1 MILEDWFEHAVLKED
16 ASLNEAAP
24 KKAKDLGI
32 NPDTPPDL
40 NNPNSDNKQPP
51 QKDDNPSPSNNT
63 DQQKDDP
70 SLSAAQPDAVMA
82 DDKSQD
88 DESLANAQPDAVM
101 GNADD
106 QSTDGTEND
115 GDQAG
120 EDNGDNNENGE
131 EDQDTSGEE
140 QPAAPSSINDEL
152 KQDEQEIFKDLSQEQ
167 LEIKTNE
174 LKREYKDLYS
184 AVNDILDKLNDIS
197 KTSFDATMIEFI
209 TRKLLEL
216 KDIIKDSVT
225 DTFDTRTYIENQVE
239 FQKMIALFNNLTV
252 MVETIYNARVKRVA
266 AEAKEKKSK
275 KDSEDFD
282 IEDFVQDVGW

>member
-1 MILEDWFEHAVLKED
+1 MFLEDWFEHAVLEED

-24 KKAKDLGI
+24 RKAKDLGI

-51 QKDDNPSPSNNT
+51 QKDDNPSPSNNA

-82 DDKSQD
+82 DDKPQD

-101 GNADD
+101 GNNDD
-106 QSTDGTEND
+106 QSSDGAEND

-120 EDNGDNNENGE
+120 EDNGDTNENGE

-239 FQKMIALFNNLTV
+239 FQKMISLFNNLTV

>member
-1 MILEDWFEHAVLKED
+1 MFLEDWFEHAVLKED

-24 KKAKDLGI
+24 RKAKDLGI

-40 NNPNSDNKQPP
+40 NNPNNDDKQPP

-82 DDKSQD
+82 DDKPQD
-88 DESLANAQPDAVM
+88 DASLANAQPDAVM
-101 GNADD
+101 GGNSDD
-106 QSTDGTEND
+106 QSSDGTD

-174 LKREYKDLYS
+174 LRREYKDLYS

-197 KTSFDATMIEFI
+197 KTSFDATMIEFV

-282 IEDFVQDVGW
+282 IEDFVQDMGW